1 MAENKTNY
9 IPKIPEGMPDYR
21 IWLRE
26 NIRMKRVNLTSEFN
40 RIYGT
45 TFSMTGIRHLC
56 AKNNIS
62 KTKEIRDNNHK
73 NAVGVPRYTPE
84 QKQRLID
91 NHDTNIKEKVR
102 LFNETFGTS
111 KTEKQISDQTHIIRE
126 QTGLKLRRSTM
137 RYKRMHNQEFIDFVK
152 SYSGKIH
159 LQGLIDLCQEKFGKY
174 NDTSLGKII
183 KSLNIE
189 LIPEPRIRTP
199 EMIEVFE
206 KYNSTLHDDDIA
218 KEIFKATGRKLTG
231 TAVSDFRIE
240 HYQSKQ
246 YRIFSKRI
254 SADGK
259 ILPNKQVRKKVG
271 DIYDYNHQGVVM
283 PFIKTENGKMPYRN
297 YMYEKYNGRKLS
309 DDEFVMQLDGNLY
322 NFDRDNLVTVNRQEF
337 MTINAHKRHGFG
349 LATKAGLETIRSD
362 ISISEKFDKDNP
374 DE

>member
-9 IPKIPEGMPDYR
+9 IPKVPEGMPDYR
-21 IWLRE
+21 IRLRE
-26 NIRMKRVNLTSEFN
+26 NIRIKWTELTSEFN

-56 AKNNIS
+56 AKNNIL

-84 QKQRLID
+84 QKQRLIN
-91 NHDTNIKEKVR
+91 NHDMNIKEKVQ

-137 RYKRMHNQEFIDFVK
+137 RYKRIHNQEFIDFVK

-297 YMYEKYNGRKLS
+297 YIYEKYNGRKLS

>member
-1 MAENKTNY
+1 M
-9 IPKIPEGMPDYR
+9 G
-21 IWLRE
+21 
-26 NIRMKRVNLTSEFN
+26 
-40 RIYGT
+40 
-45 TFSMTGIRHLC
+45 LC

-91 NHDTNIKEKVR
+91 NHDMNIKEKVR

-126 QTGLKLRRSTM
+126 QTGLKLRRTTM

-183 KSLNIE
+183 RSLNIE

-271 DIYDYNHQGVVM
+271 DIYDYNHQGVIM

>member
-1 MAENKTNY
+1 MEENKTNY

-26 NIRMKRVNLTSEFN
+26 NIRMKWVNLTSEFN

-45 TFSMTGIRHLC
+45 TFSINGIRHLC

-91 NHDTNIKEKVR
+91 NHDMNIKEKVR

-126 QTGLKLRRSTM
+126 QTGLKLRRTTM

-183 KSLNIE
+183 RSLNIE

-271 DIYDYNHQGVVM
+271 DIYDYNHQGVIM

>member
-1 MAENKTNY
+1 MEENKTNY

-26 NIRMKRVNLTSEFN
+26 NIRMKWVNLTSEFN

-62 KTKEIRDNNHK
+62 KTKEIRDNNYK
-73 NAVGVPRYTPE
+73 NAVGVPRYTSE
-84 QKQRLID
+84 QKQRLIN
-91 NHDTNIKEKVR
+91 NHDMNIKEKVR

-111 KTEKQISDQTHIIRE
+111 KTEKQISDQTHTIRE
-126 QTGLKLRRSTM
+126 QTGLKLRRTTM
-137 RYKRMHNQEFIDFVK
+137 RYKRMHNQKFIDFVK

-271 DIYDYNHQGVVM
+271 DIYDYNHQGVIM